1 MKSKYKARSIQVKL
15 LYRFLFVLIALLVT
29 LGFYQYGNMK
39 NYLYQNRI
47 ELLDSR
53 FKNIDKDVIL
63 QTTNEELLN
72 SNIKQILDEI
82 STEEVCVAIINQ
94 DGNIIASKN
103 RYTGITTN
111 ISKEPRS
118 SIATP
123 IFSKEKYLNIINKKG
138 MSNEYS
144 TVKL

>member
-63 QTTNEELLN
+63 QKMPMRLN
-72 SNIKQILDEI
+72 MMID
-82 STEEVCVAIINQ
+82 
-94 DGNIIASKN
+94 
-103 RYTGITTN
+103 Y
-111 ISKEPRS
+111 
-118 SIATP
+118 
-123 IFSKEKYLNIINKKG
+123 
-138 MSNEYS
+138 
-144 TVKL
+144 